1 MTIPRTGRRGREW
14 HGQSCGEHIDHAV
27 TVATQCG
34 YDVELLER
42 AEPVAGQCTACGS
55 VEVALVRVAGVRDLS
70 GIGESAE
77 YPTGYGCE
85 VCS

>member
-1 MTIPRTGRRGREW
+1 MIGGT
-14 HGQSCGEHIDHAV
+14 
-27 TVATQCG
+27 
-34 YDVELLER
+34 
-42 AEPVAGQCTACGS
+42 EPWGMCTACGS
-55 VEVALVRVAGVRDLS
+55 VEVILNAVTGVRDLS